1 MTEMFD
7 NEENKAREVRTIVD
21 SEAMDYCFVNINI
34 FKEYKKFETLLTGKM
49 TQKKISFRICQIWF
63 TLECKFVELS
73 LEMYE
78 LVE

>member
-49 TQKKISFRICQIWF
+49 TKKKISFMVHTGVQVCGVK
-63 TLECKFVELS
+63 LGDA
-73 LEMYE
+73 
-78 LVE
+78 